1 MKVKGNADDNEGDLL
16 LLTKDIVEKMVE
28 LQNKTKTT
36 ALRGE
41 WIYIFLN
48 ILKRPSIDV
57 WTTSN
62 YSTSLVYK
70 LLHKR

>member
-1 MKVKGNADDNEGDLL
+1 MKVKGNADDNEGDFL

-41 WIYIFLN
+41 WIYIFFEY
-48 ILKRPSIDV
+48 IE
-57 WTTSN
+57 
-62 YSTSLVYK
+62 
-70 LLHKR
+70 

>member
-36 ALRGE
+36 ALRGSTGLTSDT
-41 WIYIFLN
+41 WRTLPN
-48 ILKRPSIDV
+48 KS
-57 WTTSN
+57 TTALTPGYLFSR
-62 YSTSLVYK
+62 K
-70 LLHKR
+70 EIMAF